1 MFPALNY
8 NQPMRSRL
16 ERAFRFAL
24 DNTLLMVAGAVIALV
39 WANLHPD
46 SYARLTDTLRF
57 AVNDVAMV
65 FFFGLAT
72 KEIVAATAPGGP
84 LHSPRHAALPVLAAI
99 GGMAGPA
106 LLYVAL
112 GRALSLPEITRGWA
126 IPCATDIAFSYLVV
140 RLIFGPHHPAVPFL
154 LLLAIADDAMGLAL
168 LAGVYPSGPVH
179 LVRFTALLGAACIV
193 AWQFRRWKVRSFW
206 PYIAIPGAISWSG
219 WHLGGL
225 HPALALVPIIP
236 FLPRAP
242 HETGLFTGD
251 GPREHGP
258 LNAFERWWS
267 TPVEVILFFFALIN
281 AGVAFGRAGPTTWI
295 VLAALGIG
303 KPVGIVVTTWL
314 AERAGLHRP
323 AQLSWRDLLVLGTAA
338 GIGFTV
344 ALFFATAAFGPGLLL
359 DQAKLGAL
367 LSVGTAAVTFALAR
381 LLRVGRLAN

>member
-1 MFPALNY
+1 MI
-8 NQPMRSRL
+8 
-16 ERAFRFAL
+16 
-24 DNTLLMVAGAVIALV
+24 AGAAIALV
-39 WANLHPD
+39 WANIRPESYVRLAHALH
-46 SYARLTDTLRF
+46 F

-72 KEIVAATAPGGP
+72 KEIVEAAAPGGP
-84 LHSPRHAALPVLAAI
+84 LHSLRRAAVPVFAAV

-112 GRALSLPEITRGWA
+112 GVGLGMPEIVRGWA
-126 IPCATDIAFSYLVV
+126 IPCATDIAFSYLIA
-140 RLIFGPHHPAVPFL
+140 RLVFGPDHPAVPFL

-168 LAGVYPSGPVH
+168 LAAVYPSGPVH
-179 LVRFTALLGAACIV
+179 LVHFAALLGVACAI
-193 AWQFRRWKVRSFW
+193 AWQLRRLKVRSFW
-206 PYIAIPGAISWSG
+206 PYVVIPGAVSWAG
-219 WHLGGL
+219 FHLGGL

-251 GPREHGP
+251 GPCEHDP
-258 LNAFERWWS
+258 LNAFEHWWS
-267 TPVEVILFFFALIN
+267 TPVEVILFFFALTN
-281 AGVAFGRAGPTTWI
+281 AGVAIGSAGPTTWI
-295 VLAALGIG
+295 VLAALGLG
-303 KPVGIVVTTWL
+303 KPVGIVATTWL

-323 AQLSWRDLLVLGTAA
+323 AHLSWPDLLVLGAAA

-367 LSVGTAAVTFALAR
+367 LSVSSAVVAFGMAR
-381 LLRVGRLAN
+381 LLRVGRA